1 MQHPSGPDRTWIITG
16 GLCGIAAI
24 LAYFGAAFLPLPDAA
39 GLVLAFAFGPLVS
52 IASLGLV
59 HAVEQGTPRVG
70 ARIACFLGAS
80 AGVTVLAML
89 TVQQALFAASGRV
102 PESDSSRAALME
114 LGNAVHFGL
123 DIAWDCLIAAS
134 ITLFAIHLWRV
145 SLLGKVLSIT
155 GVLCGVLLF
164 GINMAAFPDPPD
176 SIGMLDMGPFC
187 ALWMLV
193 VYGWMIARAR
203 QRSTARYAPVTAP
216 PPP

>member
-1 MQHPSGPDRTWIITG
+1 MRHPEALGRTWIITG

-24 LAYFGAAFLPLPDAA
+24 LAYFGAAFLPLPVRPAQ
-39 GLVLAFAFGPLVS
+39 VLAFAFGPLVA

-70 ARIACFLGAS
+70 TRIAGFLGAS

-89 TVQQALFAASGRV
+89 TVQQALFAAYGRL
-102 PESDSSRAALME
+102 PESDPFRTALMDV
-114 LGNAVHFGL
+114 GSAVHFGL

-134 ITLFAIHLWRV
+134 ITLFAIQLWRLSAFAKAL
-145 SLLGKVLSIT
+145 SLT
-155 GVLCGVLLF
+155 GTLCGTLLF

-176 SIGMLDMGPFC
+176 SVGMLDMGPFC

-193 VYGWMIARAR
+193 VYGWMTARAR
-203 QRSTARYAPVTAP
+203 Q
-216 PPP
+216 

>member
-1 MQHPSGPDRTWIITG
+1 MQHPSRQDRTWIITG

-59 HAVEQGTPRVG
+59 HAMEQGAPRVG
-70 ARIACFLGAS
+70 ARIAGFLGAA

-89 TVQQALFAASGRV
+89 TVQQALFAAYGRV
-102 PESDSSRAALME
+102 PESDPSRAALME

-134 ITLFAIHLWRV
+134 ITLFAFHLWRF
-145 SLLGKVLSIT
+145 SIFGKVLSIT
-155 GVLCGVLLF
+155 GGLCGVLLF
-164 GINMAAFPDPPD
+164 AINMAAFPHPPD
-176 SIGMLDMGPFC
+176 SIGWLDMGPLC

-193 VYGWMIARAR
+193 VYTWTIITGRARA
-203 QRSTARYAPVTAP
+203 
-216 PPP
+216 

>member
-1 MQHPSGPDRTWIITG
+1 MTHLQDLHQGWVRTG

-89 TVQQALFAASGRV
+89 TVQQALFAAYGRV
-102 PESDSSRAALME
+102 PESDPSRAALVE

-134 ITLFAIHLWRV
+134 ITLFAIHLWRFPTF
-145 SLLGKVLSIT
+145 GKVLSIT
-155 GVLCGVLLF
+155 GMLCGTLLF

-193 VYGWMIARAR
+193 VYGWMLRR
-203 QRSTARYAPVTAP
+203 R
-216 PPP
+216 

>member
-1 MQHPSGPDRTWIITG
+1 MTHHQGLHRGWIRTG

-24 LAYFGAAFLPLPDAA
+24 LAYFGAAFLPLPDTA

-59 HAVEQGTPRVG
+59 HAVERGTPRVG
-70 ARIACFLGAS
+70 ARIAGFLGAA

-89 TVQQALFAASGRV
+89 AVQQALFAEYGRV
-102 PESDSSRAALME
+102 PESDSSRTALMG

-123 DIAWDCLIAAS
+123 DIAWDCLISAS
-134 ITLFAIHLWRV
+134 IVLFAIHLWSV
-145 SLLGKVLSIT
+145 SSFGKILSAT
-155 GVLCGVLLF
+155 GVLCGALLF

-193 VYGWMIARAR
+193 VYGWMIAQSR
-203 QRSTARYAPVTAP
+203 
-216 PPP
+216 

>member
-1 MQHPSGPDRTWIITG
+1 MRHSEALERTWIITG

-24 LAYFGAAFLPLPDAA
+24 LAYFGAAFLPLPDRPAQ
-39 GLVLAFAFGPLVS
+39 VLAFAFGPLVA

-70 ARIACFLGAS
+70 TRIAGFLGSS

-89 TVQQALFAASGRV
+89 TVQQAHFAVYGRV
-102 PESDSSRAALME
+102 PESDPSRTALVE

-123 DIAWDCLIAAS
+123 DIAWDCLIAVS
-134 ITLFAIHLWRV
+134 ITLFAIQLWRL
-145 SLLGKVLSIT
+145 SAFGKTLSIT
-155 GVLCGVLLF
+155 GTLCGTLLF

-187 ALWMLV
+187 ALWMLA
-193 VYGWMIARAR
+193 VYGWMIGQAR
-203 QRSTARYAPVTAP
+203 Q
-216 PPP
+216 